1 MDNRGDTVGIYKIVL
16 FVLICFNWLSII
28 TLILALNDNDLTSY
42 KSACITSIVPLGLSI
57 PIILWQ
63 FWYLHGK

>member
-1 MDNRGDTVGIYKIVL
+1 MNNQDDTVGIYKIVL
-16 FVLICFNWLSII
+16 FVLICFDWLSII
-28 TLILALNDNDLTSY
+28 TLILALNDDDLTSY
-42 KSACITSIVPLGLSI
+42 KSACIASMVPLFLST